1 VTPDQQRLLIEISED
16 FEEHHAVVNRNLR
29 IKRMPTGP
37 GFRLRDLDKYA
48 AFLDS
53 SPSEQAEFM
62 ETVHPDEVEFYEQ
75 LAIARAEYEIAEERG
90 SGPLTQDKMDVYPD
104 RYKWEPEK

>member
-1 VTPDQQRLLIEISED
+1 MTPEQQRLLIEINED

-48 AFLDS
+48 VFLDTT
-53 SPSEQAEFM
+53 PAEQAEFM
-62 ETVHPDEVEFYEQ
+62 KSVHPDELEFYEQ
-75 LAIARAEYEIAEERG
+75 LLMSRIEFEIAEEKSG
-90 SGPLTQDKMDVYPD
+90 SITEDRVARNPD
-104 RYKWEPEK
+104 RYRWDKE